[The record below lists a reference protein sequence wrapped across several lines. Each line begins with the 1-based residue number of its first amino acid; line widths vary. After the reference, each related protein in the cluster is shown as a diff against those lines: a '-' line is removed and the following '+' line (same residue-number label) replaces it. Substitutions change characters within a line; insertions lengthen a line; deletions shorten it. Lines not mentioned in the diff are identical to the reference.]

1 MAVALKRTTV
11 YMDPKLHKA
20 LRIKSI
26 ETSRSMSGLV
36 NEAVTLALSEDAED
50 LAAFEERAREPLI
63 TFEAALKDL
72 KRHGKI

>member
-1 MAVALKRTTV
+1 MQTVMKRATV

-26 ETSRSMSGLV
+26 ETSHSMSELV
-36 NEAVTLALSEDAED
+36 NEAIALALAEDAED
-50 LAAFEERAREPLI
+50 LAAFDERRKEPLM

-72 KRHGKI
+72 KRHGRI